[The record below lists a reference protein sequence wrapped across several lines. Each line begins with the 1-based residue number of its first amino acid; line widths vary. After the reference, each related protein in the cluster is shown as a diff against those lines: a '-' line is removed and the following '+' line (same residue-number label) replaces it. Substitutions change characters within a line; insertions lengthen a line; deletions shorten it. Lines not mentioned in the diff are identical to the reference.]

1 MIFVLVLLL
10 INDICIGIVFWWFLM
25 NKEILTQF
33 KTYLSKIGLDA
44 QNVEK
49 RDPPRASLKQ
59 KRKKN
64 KPDDFS

>member
-49 RDPPRASLKQ
+49 RDPARASLKQ
-59 KRKKN
+59 KWKKN